1 MLYAFS
7 GVMCSVRFVPLAE
20 LSLILICMCVSDT
33 TVKKKKASIPI
44 KTILLSYVID
54 WK

>member
-33 TVKKKKASIPI
+33 TVKKKASIPI